1 MNIVRKARNKQG
13 VGIREIAEYLNLPV
27 FVYLY
32 YEDICGVVNMH
43 YDVLID
49 LCHILNID
57 YHKLKGE

>member
-32 YEDICGVVNMH
+32 YEYICGVRKMH
-43 YDVLID
+43 CDVLQD
-49 LCHILNID
+49 LCEYLEISFYDI
-57 YHKLKGE
+57 